1 MQEVPKIVFERLKA
15 TAVADHPDADV
26 LTAFSERALTEV
38 DRAMVLEHLGLCAD
52 CREIVA
58 LALPVEEQVSTVM
71 SPSPSRGWLA
81 WPALRWAFV
90 AAGLVIVSSVGIV
103 QYRQHARS
111 ETALNAPPAHFVTT
125 QTPKTVSPAPAVA
138 EPARP
143 ATAGSEKHEVRTQ
156 VPAPEESAKVSVAAP
171 SHLYPLAPAAHGTRS
186 SGGVRGTISAFTA
199 GQPGATG
206 DGNQPAPVVE
216 TVEVASAVYPAVD
229 MNAAWVDTETKVSRS
244 KPGESLPD
252 RSWQEVT
259 YPAIP
264 PVTTAAPGGVGFQA
278 VVSVAPGSLPTWNIS
293 SSGALQRS
301 FNDGRTWEDVDVSD
315 ADELAGRSTS
325 GSLPIA
331 KAKQVKHEKAVF
343 RTVAANGP
351 DIWAG
356 GLDGQLY
363 HSSDAGAHWSRVIPA
378 FSGTVLTGDIIRV
391 VFDDGMPDRILTSTS
406 TPESWVS
413 MDGGKTWQ
421 KQ

>member
-1 MQEVPKIVFERLKA
+1 
-15 TAVADHPDADV
+15 VA
-26 LTAFSERALTEV
+26 
-38 DRAMVLEHLGLCAD
+38 
-52 CREIVA
+52 
-58 LALPVEEQVSTVM
+58 
-71 SPSPSRGWLA
+71 
-81 WPALRWAFV
+81 
-90 AAGLVIVSSVGIV
+90 
-103 QYRQHARS
+103 
-111 ETALNAPPAHFVTT
+111 
-125 QTPKTVSPAPAVA
+125 AVA
-138 EPARP
+138 ENPAGDMNV
-143 ATAGSEKHEVRTQ
+143 AWAWADTEVR
-156 VPAPEESAKVSVAAP
+156 
-171 SHLYPLAPAAHGTRS
+171 
-186 SGGVRGTISAFTA
+186 
-199 GQPGATG
+199 
-206 DGNQPAPVVE
+206 
-216 TVEVASAVYPAVD
+216 
-229 MNAAWVDTETKVSRS
+229 VSRS
-244 KPGESLPD
+244 KPGESTPD
-252 RSWQEVT
+252 NAWQEVA

-264 PVTTAAPGGVGFQA
+264 ATTVARPAGVGFQA

-315 ADELAGRSTS
+315 AEAPASRSAS